1 MGASFAAQPDLMS
14 HIRAIMNMEQGEMH
28 LVSRKHK
35 LNTRISTEAEF
46 VAVGDT

>member
-1 MGASFAAQPDLMS
+1 MGASFAAQPDFMS
-14 HIRAIMNMEQGEMH
+14 HIREIMNMEQGEMH